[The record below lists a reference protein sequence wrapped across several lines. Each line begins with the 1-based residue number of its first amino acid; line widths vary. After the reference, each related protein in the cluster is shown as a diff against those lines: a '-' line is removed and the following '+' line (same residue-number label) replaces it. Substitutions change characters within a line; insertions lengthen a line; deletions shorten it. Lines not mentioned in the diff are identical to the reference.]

1 MKYNDANALA
11 MRICSGKR
19 GTVIA
24 NHPLTLIAL
33 VCAALSATILIV
45 FLVRRPPLVGSTKLW
60 LLLGLGVFPLGVAMA
75 GNVEGF
81 HATKQR
87 QFCGSCHV
95 MVPHASDSN
104 DPTSNSLASR
114 HARNPFFGEENCY
127 VCHADYGMFG
137 TILTKLGGMRH
148 VYEYVTHYRNVPL
161 ETAKEIIHLYKP
173 YPNANC
179 MQCHT
184 SNLELWLKV
193 PDHKSSLTEVR
204 EGRVSC
210 ASAGCHGYAH
220 PFTKP
225 ASSASPPHAS
235 GGIPRRSSA
244 TANRA
249 PARPSES
256 GESL

>member
-1 MKYNDANALA
+1 MKYNELPRAGNAHLLPG
-11 MRICSGKR
+11 RDL
-19 GTVIA
+19 TVIA

-33 VCAALSATILIV
+33 VCAALAATILVV

-95 MVPHASDSN
+95 MIPHASDSDN
-104 DPTSNSLASR
+104 LASSSLASR

-137 TILTKLGGMRH
+137 TVLTKLGGMRH
-148 VYEYVTHYRNVPL
+148 VYEYVMHYRNVSL
-161 ETAKEIIHLYKP
+161 ETAKETIHLYKP
-173 YPNANC
+173 YSNANC

-184 SNLELWLKV
+184 TSLELWTKV
-193 PDHKSSLTEVR
+193 PDHKSSLADVR
-204 EGRVSC
+204 ENRVSC

-225 ASSASPPHAS
+225 ASPVSSSHAS
-235 GGIPRRSSA
+235 EAVPRRSSA
-244 TANRA
+244 TAIRNA
-249 PARPSES
+249 PRPM
-256 GESL
+256 GGPR